1 MNTARLSKL
10 MFRLLLSSLS
20 VLPVVA
26 SFDTAEAA
34 PAKSKKPATKAKPSK
49 QATPRQGRL
58 DSYLLGPGDRI
69 RIDVFNVPEYS
80 TEYPV
85 LIDGTINLPVVGTVL
100 VNGLSLPQASAL
112 LSNQYARF
120 VRNPLVTVGLVSP
133 RPIKIAIA
141 GEVNRAGSYTMSID
155 GSGGTT
161 AAGPGG
167 ATVSTGGTSRQ
178 FPTLSQAVQLA
189 GGASQTA
196 DLRRV
201 KVQRRGRVA
210 TLNLLRVLQG
220 ADGTQDVSLR
230 DGDTIYIPTATSVN
244 SNDIARLSG
253 SNIATQDSALK
264 VAIIGEVTKPG
275 TYSIKGEASANGNT
289 GRVSQP
295 TLTEALKLAGG
306 ATPSADISKIKVK
319 RSTKSG
325 RSQTI
330 GVDLVRLLDKGDY
343 RQDLILQDGDTIY
356 LPSDPVIGSVGS
368 RRLVSSSFG
377 PQVQN
382 PIKVAIVGDVNRPG
396 TYVLKGEA
404 NNATSVNNP
413 NSNLSPPTVT
423 QAILSAGGIKPTANI
438 REVVLQRFNRSGR
451 GQSVKVNLWN
461 LLTQGDISQ
470 DLLLQE
476 GDRILIPQATAIN
489 PREVDTLANA
499 PFSPATIEVGVVGEV
514 AKGAGTGSGGGRI
527 KLPPNTTLNQ
537 ALLAAGSFDQV
548 RANKGSVD
556 LIRLNPNGSVTKRSI
571 GVDFA
576 QGINEQ
582 NNPTLRNN
590 DVIVVGRS
598 GLASVGDSI
607 GAVFNPLAPL
617 LTLFGIFR

>member
-1 MNTARLSKL
+1 M
-10 MFRLLLSSLS
+10 
-20 VLPVVA
+20 VA

-34 PAKSKKPATKAKPSK
+34 PAKSKKPTPKAKPSQK
-49 QATPRQGRL
+49 AAPRQGRL

-85 LIDGTINLPVVGTVL
+85 LVDGTINLPVVGTVL

-141 GEVNRAGSYTMSID
+141 GEVNKAGSYTI
-155 GSGGTT
+155 GVEGGGGGTG
-161 AAGPGG
+161 AG
-167 ATVSTGGTSRQ
+167 AGGTGRQ

-220 ADGTQDVSLR
+220 ADGTQDVTLR
-230 DGDTIYIPTATSVN
+230 DGDTIYIPTANSVN
-244 SNDIARLSG
+244 ATDIARLSG
-253 SNIATQDSALK
+253 SNIATQDNALK
-264 VAIIGEVTKPG
+264 VAIVGEVTKPG
-275 TYSIKGEASANGNT
+275 TYSIKGEASTNVN

-306 ATPSADISKIKVK
+306 ATPSADISKIRVK

-325 RSQTI
+325 SSQMI

-413 NSNLSPPTVT
+413 NSNISPPTVT
-423 QAILSAGGIKPTANI
+423 QAILTAGGIKPTANI
-438 REVVLQRFNRSGR
+438 REVVLQRFNRGGR

-476 GDRILIPQATAIN
+476 GDRILIPQATSIN

-514 AKGAGTGSGGGRI
+514 AKGGTGTGGGRI

-537 ALLAAGSFDQV
+537 ALLAAGGFDQV

-556 LIRLNPNGSVTKRSI
+556 LIRLNPNGSVTKRAI

-590 DVIVVGRS
+590 DVIVIGRS
-598 GLASVGDSI
+598 GTASVGDSI
-607 GAVFNPLAPL
+607 GSIFNPLAPL